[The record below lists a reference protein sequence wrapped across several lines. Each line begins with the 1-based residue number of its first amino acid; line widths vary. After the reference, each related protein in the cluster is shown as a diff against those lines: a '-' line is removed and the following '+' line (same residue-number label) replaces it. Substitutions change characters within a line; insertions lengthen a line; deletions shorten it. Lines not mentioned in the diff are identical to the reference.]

1 MQIPPYPPEF
11 YYDVRSG
18 YQTVIQRYEDALQ
31 ELRKRRWLF
40 DLDMSLTRR
49 LRETAV
55 FKKRPNA
62 NRKSERTL
70 TISPCGRAW
79 IAMHQRNRP
88 PPSRAGGSSL

>member
-40 DLDMSLTRR
+40 DIDMSLTRR

-55 FKKRPNA
+55 FKKKTERQPEERA
-62 NRKSERTL
+62 DIDDLTLRKGLDRDA
-70 TISPCGRAW
+70 PA
-79 IAMHQRNRP
+79 Q
-88 PPSRAGGSSL
+88 